1 MTTFP
6 CAPRAIV
13 ALFAAFALFTAIA
26 AVAADTSAP
35 PPIRVLRV
43 GHGRLPAL
51 KQNITASVE
60 ACRAVKHLPAGPVIL
75 PSDAVLSQ
83 IGLLETEE
91 LFDGARWA
99 VYEVQRSIAADA
111 SNGCQLAMFAHR
123 TATVE
128 QACEW
133 RIRGSNALI
142 GAMVDFESPSPA
154 APQVQ
159 DDKLSAQS
167 CSTRRRVSDD
177 STAGLPSEDAGGT
190 RCVWSSALIA
200 RSMAK
205 VAALAAIA
213 QRGGDDQGADTC
225 LYEKRP
231 YYEVA
236 GARRAVVLKTRGA
249 LRGSNGVDITTIF
262 GEAKATEQQLSAF
275 SDSQPIPVAR
285 FTRASV
291 DAFVRLPAKAAVGVQ

>member
-1 MTTFP
+1 MTSFR
-6 CAPRAIV
+6 CAPRAVV
-13 ALFAAFALFTAIA
+13 ALFAASAAFTGIA
-26 AVAADTSAP
+26 AAAADTSAP
-35 PPIRVLRV
+35 PPIRVLRI

-51 KQNITASVE
+51 KQNITVSVE
-60 ACRAVKHLPAGPVIL
+60 ACRAVKHLPGGPVNL

-83 IGLLETEE
+83 LGLLETEE

-111 SNGCQLAMFAHR
+111 ANGCQLAMFVHR

-128 QACEW
+128 QACDW
-133 RIRGSNALI
+133 RVRGSNAAI
-142 GAMVDFESPSPA
+142 GAMADFESPAPA
-154 APQVQ
+154 APEVQ

-167 CSTRRRVSDD
+167 CSTRRRAADD
-177 STAGLPSEDAGGT
+177 STAGLPIEDAGAA

-205 VAALAAIA
+205 AAALAGLAPSSA
-213 QRGGDDQGADTC
+213 DNRGADTC

-231 YYEVA
+231 YYEGA
-236 GARRAVVLKTRGA
+236 GARRAVVLKTRGE
-249 LRGSNGVDITTIF
+249 LRGASGVDITTIF
-262 GEAKATEQQLSAF
+262 GAAKAIEQQLSAF
-275 SDSQPIPVAR
+275 SDNQPIPAAR

-291 DAFVRLPAKAAVGVQ
+291 DAFVRLPAKASVGMQ